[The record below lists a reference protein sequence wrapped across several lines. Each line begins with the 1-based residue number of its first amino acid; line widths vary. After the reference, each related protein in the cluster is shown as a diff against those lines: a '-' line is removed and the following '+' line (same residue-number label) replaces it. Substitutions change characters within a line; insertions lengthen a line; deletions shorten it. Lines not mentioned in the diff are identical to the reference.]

1 MKDNDTVLKGT
12 FKMAEYKL
20 IFSDGAFNSSDVS
33 GITKTWKGYTPTVK
47 KMNEIIKPLDRYDDF
62 ATMKVG
68 AAQYKAMRPD
78 NKYGIAFDRTIH
90 GEMGNVVANHQYSAA
105 HAFLQKL
112 RGFGL
117 LADVVGSGKTFEA
130 CTVLSELA
138 ARGAITSMLIIV
150 PRQVLNEWVRVLEYK
165 FGLGEG
171 VLFCYPALDKKDEYG
186 NRIPPELPEWDS
198 LMYLKDGVYRPK
210 RPIIVAM
217 EDFLCWDDAMNR
229 CLYDV
234 VVVDEA
240 HHLCDRNKDE
250 YSGSM
255 FRLSQLMELKRN
267 FNKPYCLLLSATP
280 HSGDLEKMFR
290 LWYFIRCKGGD
301 PRDFKDDDKNMDDST
316 GKHTAKYERELACY
330 RNEICR
336 GAKSVFDF
344 INKAKI
350 GETVPENSP
359 YRNALLTFYMDKFNE
374 ENKDRELPPFDSLTE
389 MQKIDVI
396 NDFLEENHEVRDVV
410 LKNVANAYHN
420 GVLRSIMIR
429 NPRSASARLNGRSK
443 CARNVFFFPSPK
455 TTGTVD
461 IKIGNEQLSIDLS
474 RLGDLHGN
482 FIIADGKE
490 MTLTEYVREN
500 RRNETEAAKK
510 TNIYNALLRD
520 CLGMSDNTFTTGE
533 MKRYGAYNYFYS
545 QMRSMPRDI
554 ENSFVPLSNMS
565 FESVFKA
572 KMDYLKKILSE
583 HDSSRVLIFFDYEL
597 RGRDKVADRVEEE
610 LKKDNKLASRLLCAT
625 KTNKLSINTEFDKK
639 EDAILLAKDSSVTEG
654 TNLQSSSIV
663 INFQTTP
670 DPVAM
675 EQRIGR
681 VFRMG
686 QQNNVTIYS
695 LADMTALEGYVLMY
709 FARIGLLSSNSGDAT
724 IIAGSNNNNMVTI
737 RCKRCES
744 AMLLS
749 RDEYENAKAQN
760 SSILYC
766 DKTPMCRDPY
776 TAPDGTLMT
785 EISTIDFQCSNP
797 NCATVFERS
806 ALGYECMSP
815 DKAVMCNS
823 AENRN
828 IYCHKICAISH
839 CRKFMPGG
847 EYEDCPALRL
857 YKELGSNADDAD
869 LAMCCQKC
877 TNRCPE
883 KCRFSDGK
891 TDKEASVSKC
901 TGCPEATCYPNPGV
915 IKFDNNWEAPC
926 PVCEGTGKL
935 RPVVARTFPT
945 YVRSLWDFRF
955 DPNAFCKNLR
965 NEANRVASI
974 SEILE
979 KDEKYDD

>member
-1 MKDNDTVLKGT
+1 
-12 FKMAEYKL
+12 MADYKL
-20 IFSDGAFNSSDVS
+20 TFADGAFNASDVS
-33 GITKTWKGYTPTVK
+33 GITKTWRGYTPTVK
-47 KMNEIIKPLDRYDDF
+47 KMNEVVKPLDRYDDF

-68 AAQYKAMRPD
+68 ASQYKALSPD
-78 NKYGIAFDRTIH
+78 SKYGIAFDRNVH

-138 ARGAITSMLIIV
+138 ARGAINSMLIIV
-150 PRQVLNEWVRVLEYK
+150 PRQVLSEWVRVLENK
-165 FGLGEG
+165 FGLGENI
-171 VLFCYPALDKKDEYG
+171 LFRYPDLDKRDEQG
-186 NRIPPELPEWDS
+186 NRIPPVLPEWDS
-198 LMYLKDGVYRPK
+198 LMVLKDGVYRPK

-217 EDFLCWDDAMNR
+217 EDFLKWDDAMNR

-240 HHLCDRNKDE
+240 HHLCDRNKDD

-255 FRLSQLMELKRN
+255 FRLSQLMELKRK

-301 PRDFKDDDKNMDDST
+301 PRDFRDDDRNMDDST
-316 GKHTAKYERELACY
+316 GQHTAKYERELACY

-336 GAKSVFDF
+336 GAKTVFDF

-359 YRNALLTFYMDKFNE
+359 YRTKLINFYLEKYSE
-374 ENKDRELPPFDSLTE
+374 ENKHEPPLFDSLTE
-389 MQKIDVI
+389 MQKVDVI
-396 NDFLEENHEVRDVV
+396 NEFLEENHEVRDVV

-443 CARNVFFFPSPK
+443 CARNVFFFPSSK
-455 TTGTVD
+455 TEGIVD
-461 IKIGNEQLSIDLS
+461 VSLGAEKFSVDLS

-490 MTLTEYVREN
+490 MTLGEYVREN

-520 CLGMSDNTFTTGE
+520 KLGMSDATFTTGDI
-533 MKRYGAYNYFYS
+533 KRFGAYNYFYG

-554 ENSFVPLSNMS
+554 ENIFAPLAKID
-565 FESVFKA
+565 FETVFSA
-572 KMDYLKKILSE
+572 KLDYLKRILKE
-583 HDSSRVLIFFDYEL
+583 HGDSRVLIFFDYEL
-597 RGRDKVADRVEEE
+597 RGKNKVADRVEQELLNDPE
-610 LKKDNKLASRLLCAT
+610 LKDRLLSAT
-625 KTNKLSINTEFDKK
+625 KVNKLSINAEFDKK

-654 TNLQSSSIV
+654 TNLQASNIV
-663 INFQTTP
+663 VNFQVTP

-695 LADMTALEGYVLMY
+695 LADMTSLEGYVLMY

-737 RCKRCES
+737 RCKRCEN
-744 AMLLS
+744 AMLIS
-749 RDEYENAKAQN
+749 REEYETAKVSN

-766 DKTPMCRDPY
+766 DKTPMCRDPHI
-776 TAPDGTLMT
+776 APDGTLMT

-797 NCATVFERS
+797 NCSTVFERS
-806 ALGYECMSP
+806 AIGYECMSP

-828 IYCHKICAISH
+828 IYCHKMCAISH

-847 EYEDCPALRL
+847 EYEDCAALKL

-869 LAMCCQKC
+869 LAMCCQRC

-883 KCRFSDGK
+883 KCRFSDGR
-891 TDKEASVSKC
+891 TDKETSVSKC
-901 TGCPEATCYPNPGV
+901 TNCPEASCYPTPGV
-915 IKFDNNWEAPC
+915 LRFDSNWEASC
-926 PVCEGTGKL
+926 PVCEGAGKL
-935 RPVVARTFPT
+935 RPVIARTFPT

-955 DPNAFCKNLR
+955 DPTAFCKNLR

-974 SEILE
+974 SDILE
-979 KDEKYDD
+979 KDEQYED